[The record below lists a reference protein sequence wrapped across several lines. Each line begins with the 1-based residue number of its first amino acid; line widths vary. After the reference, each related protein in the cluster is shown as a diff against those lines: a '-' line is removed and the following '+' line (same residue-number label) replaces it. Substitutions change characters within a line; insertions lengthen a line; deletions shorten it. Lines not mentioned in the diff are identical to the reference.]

1 MDFLASRSRSP
12 LRLAAWAVLAVLAV
26 AQLVLHLH
34 DGDTLGAVLAAGML
48 ACCLG
53 VFVDSIRHHRQSLR
67 TEANLSPLKR

>member
-1 MDFLASRSRSP
+1 
-12 LRLAAWAVLAVLAV
+12 VLAV